1 MTEDIENGNTIVE
14 SDIEPILKSSS
25 TEGQIRELSSS
36 KKWAVIGGILALTSS
51 LFFTFYGLLIKKF
64 HMDFV
69 DILFLR
75 SLIQTPLLILF
86 VKIRRR
92 NLFVLEFS
100 EDTTSV
106 ERLKKYCVL
115 IGQGVLA
122 GLNMMCSYLG
132 VLYIPL
138 GDALTIIYTAPIF
151 TMIFSYIFLRTRQ
164 GFWKI
169 SLAILLMIGV
179 ILIIRPPFI
188 FPQNAPKLQF
198 HQQSKKTNQTF
209 MAGENNSRMEIETF
223 YWMGVAMSLGASCI
237 GGLMN
242 VSINYLKEVDS
253 GTVYFWNGLMSI
265 FCSFAF
271 LTFDQNSQIFFNM
284 KNVDLETVGKLA
296 ALASIGI
303 CSNWMST
310 ISYQLLDPTFCAV
323 LRSQEVIF
331 AYIAQMIVF
340 HVIPC
345 NISFIGAFLVL
356 LSAVCMPLEKFVKP
370 RLPERIRFLF

>member
-1 MTEDIENGNTIVE
+1 MTEDIENGITIVE
-14 SDIEPILKSSS
+14 SDIQPILKSSS
-25 TEGQIRELSSS
+25 KEGQIKELSSS

-51 LFFTFYGLLIKKF
+51 LVFTFYGLLIKKF

-69 DILFLR
+69 DTLFVR
-75 SLIQTPLLILF
+75 SLIQTPLLVVF
-86 VKIRRR
+86 VKIRRQ

-106 ERLKKYCVL
+106 EKVKKYCVL

-164 GFWKI
+164 GLWKV

-179 ILIIRPPFI
+179 ILVIRPPFI
-188 FPQNAPKLQF
+188 FPQNPPKLQF
-198 HQQSKKTNQTF
+198 LQQRKKTNQTF
-209 MAGENNSRMEIETF
+209 NAAEKISSMDLETIH
-223 YWMGVAMSLGASCI
+223 WMGVAMSLGASCI

-265 FCSFAF
+265 ICSFAF
-271 LTFDQNSQIFFNM
+271 LSFDQNSQIFFNM

-323 LRSQEVIF
+323 LRAQEVIF

-356 LSAVCMPLEKFVKP
+356 LSAVCMPLENFVKP
-370 RLPERIRFLF
+370 RLPEGIRFLF

>member
-1 MTEDIENGNTIVE
+1 MTEDIENGTTIVR

-25 TEGQIRELSSS
+25 KERQIRELSSS

-51 LFFTFYGLLIKKF
+51 LVFTFYGFLIKKF

-69 DILFLR
+69 DTLFIR

-86 VKIRRR
+86 VKIRHQ

-106 ERLKKYCVL
+106 ERLKKYFVL

-138 GDALTIIYTAPIF
+138 GDALTIIYTSPIF

-164 GFWKI
+164 GLWKM

-179 ILIIRPPFI
+179 ILVIRPPFM
-188 FPQNAPKLQF
+188 FPQNPTKLQF
-198 HQQSKKTNQTF
+198 LQQSKKTNQTF
-209 MAGENNSRMEIETF
+209 MAGENKSRMEIETF
-223 YWMGVAMSLGASCI
+223 HWMGVAMSLGASCI

-265 FCSFAF
+265 ICSFAF
-271 LTFDQNSQIFFNM
+271 LTFNQNSLIFFNM
-284 KNVDLETVGKLA
+284 KNVDLETVGKLV

-310 ISYQLLDPTFCAV
+310 MSYQLLDPTFCAV

-356 LSAVCMPLEKFVKP
+356 SSAVCMPLEKFVKP

>member
-1 MTEDIENGNTIVE
+1 MTEDIENGSTIVR
-14 SDIEPILKSSS
+14 SDIEPILTSSS
-25 TEGQIRELSSS
+25 KERQIRELSSS
-36 KKWAVIGGILALTSS
+36 KKLAVIGGILALTSS
-51 LFFTFYGLLIKKF
+51 LLFTFYGLFIKKF
-64 HMDFV
+64 HMNFV
-69 DILFLR
+69 DTLFVR

-86 VKIRRR
+86 VKIRGQ

-100 EDTTSV
+100 EDTTRV
-106 ERLKKYCVL
+106 ERLKKYFVL

-151 TMIFSYIFLRTRQ
+151 TMIFSYIFLRIRQ
-164 GFWKI
+164 GFWKM
-169 SLAILLMIGV
+169 SLDIILMIGV
-179 ILIIRPPFI
+179 ILVIRPPFM
-188 FPQNAPKLQF
+188 FPQNTPKLQF
-198 HQQSKKTNQTF
+198 LQQSKKTNQTL
-209 MAGENNSRMEIETF
+209 MTGEKKSMEIETF
-223 YWMGVAMSLGASCI
+223 HWMGVAMSLGASCI

-265 FCSFAF
+265 VCSFAF
-271 LTFDQNSQIFFNM
+271 LSFDQNSLIFFDT

-356 LSAVCMPLEKFVKP
+356 SSAVCMPLEKFVKP